1 MTRIDL
7 AEQLDLGRIDLALGT
22 FTGLPDRF
30 RSQSLFEYDDVLITS
45 DALKL
50 APLTLET
57 FARVP
62 IVVVS
67 FGSDQEG
74 AVDGYLS
81 ERGLSR
87 RSEMYDRTAFESAYA
102 GADEPPRIAV
112 TLPHFLAMPAFLES
126 ATHAAIVPRPL
137 SRSFARLFPLAV
149 HELPYPTTRFTVAA
163 LWHERHQGDASQ
175 NWLHEAVRRAT
186 EGLRS

>member
-7 AEQLDLGRIDLALGT
+7 AEQLDLGRIDLTLGT

-87 RSEMYDRTAFESAYA
+87 RSEMYDRTAFEVACA
-102 GADEPPRIAV
+102 GTDEPPRIAV
-112 TLPHFLAMPAFLES
+112 TLRIFWPCRPSWKAQLMP
-126 ATHAAIVPRPL
+126 PL
-137 SRSFARLFPLAV
+137 CRGR
-149 HELPYPTTRFTVAA
+149 
-163 LWHERHQGDASQ
+163 
-175 NWLHEAVRRAT
+175 
-186 EGLRS
+186 